1 MPLKFMKMISLTL
14 NQLNQSENIKLDDIN
29 KKVLRFL
36 FYKRGYEKYVEKWI
50 VYKPWCKST

>member
-1 MPLKFMKMISLTL
+1 MKMISLTL